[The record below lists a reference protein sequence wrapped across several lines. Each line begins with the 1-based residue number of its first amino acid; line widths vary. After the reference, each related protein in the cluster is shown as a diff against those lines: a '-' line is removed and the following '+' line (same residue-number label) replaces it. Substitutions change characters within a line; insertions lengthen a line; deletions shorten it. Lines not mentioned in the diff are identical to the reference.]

1 MRIRERWR
9 RAAKGATR
17 RHAREF
23 LLARSFRLSFKG
35 CAARAESRY
44 QSTDPHF
51 IMAGLSAQMLHER
64 SEVNQK
70 RQRGRGLATA
80 GG

>member
-1 MRIRERWR
+1 MRIRESLAARGER
-9 RAAKGATR
+9 RNAT
-17 RHAREF
+17 ARARVF
-23 LLARSFRLSFKG
+23 DGRSFRLSFKG